1 MTAPRILR
9 SSIVLSVVLTSLL
22 YTPSLAASTPCRSAT
37 DTAGLV
43 VFSVKQMLA
52 ANGLDTSSVAL
63 VSDSSTCSAVI
74 SSYNNASDSTLRVS
88 SGYVVQTDSNY
99 VLYLPP
105 ANGTPYK
112 TQVIVMFDRQ
122 YHFVVR
128 MEGAG

>member
-1 MTAPRILR
+1 MAPRLLR
-9 SSIVLSVVLTSLL
+9 SSIVLSLVLRSLL
-22 YTPSLAASTPCRSAT
+22 SPPSLAASAPCRSAT

-52 ANGLDTSSVAL
+52 ANGLDTSRVAL
-63 VSDSSTCSAVI
+63 VTDSITCTAVVN
-74 SSYNNASDSTLRVS
+74 SYNNASDSTLRVS

-105 ANGTPYK
+105 VNGTPYK

-122 YHFVVR
+122 FHFVVR